1 MTLTG
6 TQVPAPAAPVQPP
19 GGTLA
24 AAPGGPPPPAH
35 EPSPWPDEDY
45 RGWASL

>member
-6 TQVPAPAAPVQPP
+6 TQVPALAPAPPP

-24 AAPGGPPPPAH
+24 AAAPAGTPPPAH
-35 EPSPWPDEDY
+35 EPSPWPDETY

>member
-6 TQVPAPAAPVQPP
+6 TQVPAPAPAPPP
-19 GGTLA
+19 GGALA
-24 AAPGGPPPPAH
+24 AEEPAGPPPAH
-35 EPSPWPDEDY
+35 EPSPWPDETY